1 MDQQVCGWWLQICC
15 SGKSDERV
23 LARGVL
29 AQEVAGGRDLD
40 NQDPAKGGPE
50 GSPFL
55 LGPWKRPW
63 LDAPPSART
72 ESEGR
77 PLRRALALARERLVS
92 CPSGACWMVGSS
104 AGPLWLVRWLESEA
118 LAGRAGCDRH
128 RGNVQAPTLG
138 SGSAHF
144 VF

>member
-1 MDQQVCGWWLQICC
+1 MDQQVCRWWLQICC

-55 LGPWKRPW
+55 LRP
-63 LDAPPSART
+63 
-72 ESEGR
+72 
-77 PLRRALALARERLVS
+77 
-92 CPSGACWMVGSS
+92 
-104 AGPLWLVRWLESEA
+104 
-118 LAGRAGCDRH
+118 
-128 RGNVQAPTLG
+128 
-138 SGSAHF
+138 
-144 VF
+144 